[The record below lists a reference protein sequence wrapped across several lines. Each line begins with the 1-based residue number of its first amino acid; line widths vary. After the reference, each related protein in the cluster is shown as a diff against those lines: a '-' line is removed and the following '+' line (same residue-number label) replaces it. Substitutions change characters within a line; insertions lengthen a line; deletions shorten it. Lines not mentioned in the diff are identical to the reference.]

1 MLKDE
6 GEQVLGQF
14 FSKVSIPEYRY
25 EICSK
30 MYDFYMHFSEP
41 RQALAALSRAI
52 VEDAARAE
60 AYYKLGRH
68 LSDKADQPTEAIPL
82 LTVASM
88 IRLPSYGT
96 PEAEAYGSGPWE
108 ALARAHFRLENIDA
122 ARRMAAEALK
132 RKPPDARW
140 LTDLAAW
147 DEAAPR
153 VRSPARRNG
162 RNGPKATSARACRAG
177 RSFASSKKTDSAQRA
192 TVEAVRAFDRKPRA
206 AETRS

>member
-1 MLKDE
+1 
-6 GEQVLGQF
+6 
-14 FSKVSIPEYRY
+14 
-25 EICSK
+25 
-30 MYDFYMHFSEP
+30 MYDFYIHFGEL
-41 RQALAALSRAI
+41 RQALEALSRAI
-52 VEDAARAE
+52 VEDAGRAE

-68 LSDKADQPTEAIPL
+68 LSDKADQPTEAVPL

-140 LTDLAAW
+140 LMELATW
-147 DEAAPR
+147 DGAAPAFGPLPPQWAEWTVGNLGKGVPRWTIIRILEENGFGPREIIEVVR
-153 VRSPARRNG
+153 V
-162 RNGPKATSARACRAG
+162 C
-177 RSFASSKKTDSAQRA
+177 
-192 TVEAVRAFDRKPRA
+192 DRKPRA
-206 AETRS
+206 GETRS